1 MTPIKRFTRG
11 KGFFEPFLARLRA
24 KKANRLITKDLRG
37 GRILDIGCGTFPYFL
52 THTYFEEK
60 FAIDSLPKSEG
71 IPGINWFSLDLN
83 SVPLLP
89 FKNDYFTVVTLLA
102 VVEHLDPANLVKLFC
117 ECYRV
122 LASGGVLVL
131 TTPSAWSNGLLNWMA
146 KWSLVSKEEIKEH
159 VFYYTL
165 PLIGWYFGK
174 AGFKMTKLRF
184 GYFEMML
191 NMWAVAEK

>member
-1 MTPIKRFTRG
+1 
-11 KGFFEPFLARLRA
+11 
-24 KKANRLITKDLRG
+24 
-37 GRILDIGCGTFPYFL
+37 
-52 THTYFEEK
+52 
-60 FAIDSLPKSEG
+60 
-71 IPGINWFSLDLN
+71 
-83 SVPLLP
+83 
-89 FKNDYFTVVTLLA
+89 VVTLLA